1 MARKPAPPGSDRRQQ
16 ILEAALD
23 LFAEQGL
30 AGATSKD
37 IAERAEVTHGLI
49 YFYFKTKEDL
59 YKAAFEYALERA
71 LEQLDLAA
79 IAQSDEPPEEALT
92 PLLARFLDTLHS
104 PNLLSISR
112 LMMHTMAHHD
122 WRDGPLYECK
132 LRMRET
138 VSLIVTEVR
147 DYLDRQVALG
157 RLRPVNTQVVAMF
170 LVGGVA
176 SSLRWSH
183 GDAHIQAHIQAH
195 ASGETGGQAGD
206 DPQATA
212 IAITDTLMRG
222 LRIDGRESASAPAA
236 AVATSSGA
244 APPDEPVQPNASHAE
259 PALAATLADASTT
272 T

>member
-79 IAQSDEPPEEALT
+79 IAHSDEPPEVALT

-157 RLRPVNTQVVAMF
+157 RLRPINTQVVAMF

-183 GDAHIQAHIQAH
+183 GDAHNEAH
-195 ASGETGGQAGD
+195 ASGQASGLAGD
-206 DPQATA
+206 DPQAAAAT
-212 IAITDTLMRG
+212 ITDTLMRG
-222 LRIDGRESASAPAA
+222 LRIDGRESASAPVAV
-236 AVATSSGA
+236 VATTPGA
-244 APPDEPVQPNASHAE
+244 APPDEPDEPDASHAA
-259 PALAATLADASTT
+259 PALAATLADVSTT
-272 T
+272 A

>member
-16 ILEAALD
+16 ILEAALA

-37 IAERAEVTHGLI
+37 IAERADVTHGLI

-59 YKAAFEYALERA
+59 FKAAFEYALERA

-79 IAQSDEPPEEALT
+79 LTRSDEPPEQALT
-92 PLLARFLDTLHS
+92 PLLSRFLDTLHS
-104 PNLLSISR
+104 PMLLSISR

-122 WRDGPLYECK
+122 WRDGPLYDCK

-138 VSLIVTEVR
+138 VNLIVTEVR

-157 RLRPVNTQVVAMF
+157 RLRPINTQVVAMF

-183 GDAHIQAHIQAH
+183 GGAQ
-195 ASGETGGQAGD
+195 TGAQAGG
-206 DPQATA
+206 DPQAA
-212 IAITDTLMRG
+212 AVAITDTLMRG
-222 LRIDGRESASAPAA
+222 LRLEPASAPPDDSRAA
-236 AVATSSGA
+236 
-244 APPDEPVQPNASHAE
+244 
-259 PALAATLADASTT
+259 PALAGTLADASSAV
-272 T
+272 

>member
-49 YFYFKTKEDL
+49 YFYFTTKEEL
-59 YKAAFEYALERA
+59 YKAAFEYALKRA

-92 PLLARFLDTLHS
+92 PLLTRFLDTLHS
-104 PNLLSISR
+104 PTLLSISR
-112 LMMHTMAHHD
+112 MMMHTMAHHD
-122 WRDGPLYECK
+122 WRDGPLYDCK

-157 RLRPVNTQVVAMF
+157 RLRPVDTQVVAMF

-183 GDAHIQAHIQAH
+183 GDAHFEAP
-195 ASGETGGQAGD
+195 ASGQASGQASD
-206 DPQATA
+206 DPQVTA
-212 IAITDTLMRG
+212 AAIT
-222 LRIDGRESASAPAA
+222 
-236 AVATSSGA
+236 
-244 APPDEPVQPNASHAE
+244 
-259 PALAATLADASTT
+259 
-272 T
+272 

>member
-49 YFYFKTKEDL
+49 YFYFKSKEDL

-71 LEQLDLAA
+71 LKQLDLSALA
-79 IAQSDEPPEEALT
+79 HSDEPPEVALT

-104 PNLLSISR
+104 PTLMSISR

-122 WRDGPLYECK
+122 WRDGPLYDCK

-138 VSLIVTEVR
+138 VDLIVMEVR

-183 GDAHIQAHIQAH
+183 GGA
-195 ASGETGGQAGD
+195 QAGAQAGG
-206 DPQATA
+206 DPQAA
-212 IAITDTLMRG
+212 AVAITDTLMRG
-222 LRIDGRESASAPAA
+222 LRLVPQEPAS
-236 AVATSSGA
+236 G
-244 APPDEPVQPNASHAE
+244 PPDALPDESRAA
-259 PALAATLADASTT
+259 PALAGTLADASSAV
-272 T
+272 

>member
-49 YFYFKTKEDL
+49 YFYFKTKEEL
-59 YKAAFEYALERA
+59 YKAAFEYALKRA

-92 PLLARFLDTLHS
+92 PLLTRFLDTLHS
-104 PNLLSISR
+104 PTLLSISR
-112 LMMHTMAHHD
+112 MMMHTMAHHD
-122 WRDGPLYECK
+122 WRDGPLYDCK
-132 LRMRET
+132 LRMRDT
-138 VSLIVTEVR
+138 VSLIVSEVR

-157 RLRPVNTQVVAMF
+157 RLRPINTQVVAMF

-183 GDAHIQAHIQAH
+183 GDTH
-195 ASGETGGQAGD
+195 ASDQASD
-206 DPQATA
+206 NPQVTA
-212 IAITDTLMRG
+212 AAITDTLMRG
-222 LRIDGRESASAPAA
+222 LRIDGEESASTLA
-236 AVATSSGA
+236 AVVVTTPGA
-244 APPDEPVQPNASHAE
+244 APPDQPDQPDTTRAA
-259 PALAATLADASTT
+259 PALVATLADASSTA
-272 T
+272 